1 MKYIWTEDTGAGLHY
16 WKLVNQYLL
25 SDQYKV
31 ESKQSNQGLL
41 DAVRAIDSSEDN
53 TYFIAF
59 DIVYDNMDIMNKYLD
74 LSALAKKSKGKI
86 KLIDTT
92 CFEYIILAFTEL
104 IHWTACGR
112 KDKIVIRENI
122 LRAMNGHQI
131 DLDQITDEKTLQYLM
146 GFRRYSTER
155 VMKSLANELTDQKKW
170 SVKGSL
176 MGECWYQDCCVM
188 NPNEACDV
196 NSMSGE
202 QKVLTLLRDYETS
215 RLVGIFDG
223 CE

>member
-16 WKLVNQYLL
+16 WKLVKQYLL
-25 SDQYKV
+25 SDEYKV

-41 DAVRAIDSSEDN
+41 DAVRVIDLSADN

-74 LSALAKKSKGKI
+74 LSALAKESKGNI

-104 IHWTACGR
+104 IHWTECGR
-112 KDKIVIRENI
+112 KDKIAIRENI

-155 VMKSLANELTDQKKW
+155 VMKSLVNELTDQKKW
-170 SVKGSL
+170 SVKGTL
-176 MGECWYQDCCVM
+176 MGKCWYQDCCVM
-188 NPNEACDV
+188 NPNETCDV
-196 NSMSGE
+196 NNMSGE

-215 RLVGIFDG
+215 RLLGIFDG